1 MVSTRLGEN
10 FDAVAM
16 GSEVWRKKN
25 IEHEA
30 SDGKIRWR
38 NSLGSFCGLESIW
51 RGFDVFLMVYFLC
64 FSANMNV
71 D

>member
-1 MVSTRLGEN
+1 MVSTKLGEKV
-10 FDAVAM
+10 DAVAM

-38 NSLGSFCGLESIW
+38 NSSGSFCGFESFW
-51 RGFDVFLMVYFLC
+51 RGFDVFLMFFFIFLE
-64 FSANMNV
+64 
-71 D
+71 